1 MALTS
6 SPNQGRL
13 LPLGVA
19 YTRMFFMGVTG
30 LTLTRLQSKAGGA
43 FGVVAG
49 PVAEVSN
56 GWYKLSMTT
65 SDTDT
70 EGDLANHLTDGGSNI
85 VDFCDQVAAPVKLAD
100 KVAHGG
106 DTATLKLLS
115 LEVDNPDGTAVLFT
129 SESNGNGLHVRSTAA
144 SGSNQNAVWFQGPRG
159 AEVTAQGCGLLI
171 DSGDGTGSSALGIRA
186 FGAAN
191 SHGIHLDVTATLTNG
206 HGILIEGST
215 NSADAAVYIDASIN
229 SASPGIEIVADGGS
243 ALRVINQSGSGNAA
257 LFQSGGTGDV
267 IKVIAV
273 GATAANGMTISA
285 SGSGTGDGL
294 VISAGATVGNGIRVE
309 GGSSAQNAIYLHAN
323 NGNGIV
329 IDAGTFGIQ
338 VLTTG
343 GPAISLVPTDGEG
356 VLITPSI
363 FSNLEADGIH
373 VVSAGTGAGIHVV
386 TAGSGSAVLLRPI
399 DGIGLD
405 IRPSLSAGSGAD
417 AIYIATTGVGVG
429 VNVDSSGGTGSGVN
443 IKSDSGRGIE
453 VNSLSGVGVQ
463 IDSESIGLNILANGA
478 GVNIAAAGDGIS
490 VSASG
495 HGLSLA
501 CGGDASHAGI
511 NLDGGVAGFGA
522 TIASAGDAV
531 RVNGI
536 QSVDSIGRHRLLS
549 NITKNV
555 ALANFEFVMVDS
567 SGVPTAGLTVTGT
580 RSIDGGAYV
589 ACTNAVTGIS
599 AGRYKISLAAADLN
613 GGVIGL
619 RFAASGAAD
628 LNLTI
633 VTTP

>member
-129 SESNGNGLHVRSTAA
+129 SESNGIGLHVRSIAA

-171 DSGDGTGSSALGIRA
+171 DSGDGTGSSALGMRA

-191 SHGIHLDVTATLTNG
+191 SHAIHIDATGGLTNG
-206 HGILIEGST
+206 HGILIEGSR

-229 SASPGIEIVADGGS
+229 SASPGIEIVTDGGDG
-243 ALRVINQSGSGNAA
+243 VHI
-257 LFQSGGTGDV
+257 F
-267 IKVIAV
+267 
-273 GATAANGMTISA
+273 TAS
-285 SGSGTGDGL
+285 
-294 VISAGATVGNGIRVE
+294 
-309 GGSSAQNAIYLHAN
+309 
-323 NGNGIV
+323 
-329 IDAGTFGIQ
+329 
-338 VLTTG
+338 
-343 GPAISLVPTDGEG
+343 
-356 VLITPSI
+356 
-363 FSNLEADGIH
+363 
-373 VVSAGTGAGIHVV
+373 
-386 TAGSGSAVLLRPI
+386 AGSGLHIVTTIGSAILLRPI
-399 DGIGLD
+399 DGIGID
-405 IRPSLSAGSGAD
+405 IRPSLSGGSGTD
-417 AIYIATTGVGVG
+417 AIFIGATGVGHG
-429 VNVDSSGGTGSGVN
+429 INVATNGSGNGINIQSAVDGIYSEGGNRGMALSGDAGYGLTVQGTSGGALLQASAGN
-443 IKSDSGRGIE
+443 
-453 VNSLSGVGVQ
+453 NP
-463 IDSESIGLNILANGA
+463 GLNI
-478 GVNIAAAGDGIS
+478 AAFG
-490 VSASG
+490 ASG
-495 HGLSLA
+495 QGILVSGEGGSVALST
-501 CGGDASHAGI
+501 
-511 NLDGGVAGFGA
+511 DG
-522 TIASAGDAV
+522 TNDAV
-531 RVNGI
+531 QVNFVT
-536 QSVDSIGRHRLLS
+536 SVDSIGRHRLLS